1 MASDLN
7 KLLILIQK
15 DSKSLEQ
22 KMKELM
28 VEYEELYRSG
38 NRQYIEERTASN
50 STEGLEEFYV
60 LIQTVRRNRDVMGSL
75 LRGIN
80 NLRSLERFKIVEKNI
95 PSPRQAKKREK
106 VEAPVLPPEILSPV
120 PEEMNG

>member
-120 PEEMNG
+120 PEEN

>member
-50 STEGLEEFYV
+50 STEGLEEFYI
-60 LIQTVRRNRDVMGSL
+60 LIQTVRRNRDVVGSL

-95 PSPRQAKKREK
+95 PGPRQAKKREK

>member
-1 MASDLN
+1 MASNLN

-15 DSKSLEQ
+15 DSKNLEQ

-50 STEGLEEFYV
+50 STEGLEEFYLLV
-60 LIQTVRRNRDVMGSL
+60 QTVRRNRDVMGSL

-80 NLRSLERFKIVEKNI
+80 NLRPLERFKVVEQNI
-95 PSPRQAKKREK
+95 PVPRLAKKKEK

-120 PEEMNG
+120 PEEN

>member
-15 DSKSLEQ
+15 DSKNLEQ

-28 VEYEELYRSG
+28 IEYEELYRTG

-50 STEGLEEFYV
+50 STQGLEEFYLLV
-60 LIQTVRRNRDVMGSL
+60 QTVRRNRDVMGSL

-80 NLRSLERFKIVEKNI
+80 NLRPLERFKIIEQNI
-95 PSPRQAKKREK
+95 PGPRQAKKREK
-106 VEAPVLPPEILSPV
+106 VEAPVLPVEIMSPV